1 MTMAALDFQKRRVG
15 DMRVLTVAALF
26 FAMSAAALG
35 QAGEPRTSQVPASQ
49 VEHSQTAAGEVQ
61 NDQALADAQPVP
73 DHIIYLLYFRHLANL
88 DQVAAQ
94 REAEGKE
101 GRGWRSHEQ
110 RAAGLSEEEGNILK
124 QVAYDCIQAV
134 TEADRKIQNVITNFH
149 AQHPRGE
156 YNRVPPPPELPQLE
170 KEKTQI
176 INAHIEQLKSLLGED
191 AFNKLAAHLNRD
203 FKTSVKRLPVQSP
216 PLRAKIPGGGR

>member
-1 MTMAALDFQKRRVG
+1 
-15 DMRVLTVAALF
+15 MRVLTVAALF
-26 FAMSAAALG
+26 LAMSAAALG

-73 DHIIYLLYFRHLANL
+73 DHVIYLLYFRHLANL

-134 TEADRKIQNVITNFH
+134 TEVDKKIQNVIANFH
-149 AQHPRGE
+149 AQHPQGE
-156 YNRVPPPPELPQLE
+156 YLRVPPPPELTQLE
-170 KEKTQI
+170 EEKMQT
-176 INAHIEQLKSLLGED
+176 INLHIEQLESRLGED
-191 AFNKLAAHLNRD
+191 AFKKLTSHVSNN
-203 FKTSVKRLPVQSP
+203 FKASVKQLPIQSP
-216 PLRAKIPGGGR
+216 PLRAKMPGGAQ